1 MLFAFILA
9 ANWSS
14 PISDIDPPTA
24 HIETDAAL
32 ALIVFFCGDLFRHSR
47 TRCRWL
53 SEDFCR
59 AEHRHDS
66 AHAFSLIVRLF
77 GNLPH
82 SIRRAS
88 TWADAAP
95 AARSCDSSITAVF

>member
-32 ALIVFFCGDLFRHSR
+32 ALIVFLR
-47 TRCRWL
+47 
-53 SEDFCR
+53 
-59 AEHRHDS
+59 
-66 AHAFSLIVRLF
+66 
-77 GNLPH
+77 
-82 SIRRAS
+82 
-88 TWADAAP
+88 
-95 AARSCDSSITAVF
+95 